1 MNKISFIFILSI
13 LCIYKSL
20 KVTSKKQFKKKL
32 PELKPR
38 LPNTISFYVDKSLLH
53 GSMLKKTIKIVE
65 NHICIKFLEQE
76 TEVTGAGI
84 NFFKTSNYSDI
95 ILDKNLSKPTNIY
108 FNNKDLHPN
117 QLKYLYFFTGMAL
130 GLIPE
135 TTRYDRDKYIEVDEK
150 NITEPYLKYY
160 KKETTKRNYFSSFDY
175 GSVMVPKKTFG
186 SIRYNTYTYKAKYF
200 PNYDYVSGWT
210 YSFAISDYRR
220 LDRMYCKNKCPNL
233 KGCNNRGY
241 PYTRTGCERCECD
254 IHFIR
259 PVCDTYPVHG
269 HIACGIKSFFKSYRK
284 KSYITRKNVNGT
296 CYYRIK
302 SSNGKKVSVTVNSL
316 VSSSPVSDEGLFFG
330 LNIYYR
336 SDWSI
341 KPLILCANT
350 SNVKI
355 PPLNKEVYL
364 VYYSTNSDPPVNF
377 TITYRSI

>member
-135 TTRYDRDKYIEVDEK
+135 TTRYDRDKYIEVYEK

-160 KKETTKRNYFSSFDY
+160 EKETTMRNYFSSFDY
-175 GSVMVPKKTFG
+175 GSVMVPEKLFG
-186 SIRYNTYTYKAKYF
+186 SKNYLLTYKAKYY
-200 PNYDYVSGWT
+200 PYYDDISGMEWSFT
-210 YSFAISDYRR
+210 YNDYRR
-220 LDRMYCKNKCPNL
+220 LNRMYCKNKCPNL
-233 KGCNNRGY
+233 KGCNNRGHVFFSN
-241 PYTRTGCERCECD
+241 GCKRCLCNRG
-254 IHFIR
+254 FIG
-259 PVCDTYPVHG
+259 PICETYPVQT
-269 HIACGIKSFFKSYRK
+269 HISCGVKALYKSYGK
-284 KSYITRKNVNGT
+284 KSYIIRKNVSGD
-296 CYYRIK
+296 CFYRIK
-302 SSNGKKVSVTVNSL
+302 SSNGRKVAITVNSL
-316 VSSSPVSDEGLFFG
+316 VSPSQNLMLCKFFG
-330 LNIYYR
+330 INIYYR
-336 SDWSI
+336 SDWGVS
-341 KPLILCANT
+341 PLVICPNT
-350 SNVKI
+350 SKVVI
-355 PPLNKEVYL
+355 PALSNEVYM
-364 VYYSTNSDPPVNF
+364 VYYKFVSDPPINF
-377 TITYRSI
+377 TITYRNV